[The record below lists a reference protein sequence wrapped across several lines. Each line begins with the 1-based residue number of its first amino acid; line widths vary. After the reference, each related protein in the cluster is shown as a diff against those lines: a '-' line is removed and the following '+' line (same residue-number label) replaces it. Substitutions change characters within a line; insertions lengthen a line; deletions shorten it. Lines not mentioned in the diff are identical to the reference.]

1 MECIDKLGG
10 KTERQRY
17 TVELDNLLQWC
28 GNEKDKEK
36 ERNNIKKYAEKF
48 VQQHTDK
55 MKGTNKNG
63 WFNKKCNKIQEEKVK
78 ARLKWVKANTTN
90 AGDEYKRL
98 RKELTKL
105 QEAE

>member
-1 MECIDKLGG
+1 
-10 KTERQRY
+10 
-17 TVELDNLLQWC
+17 
-28 GNEKDKEK
+28 
-36 ERNNIKKYAEKF
+36 
-48 VQQHTDK
+48 